1 MSLIQLE
8 NASESSQP
16 TLLPM
21 PIEITE
27 RAAEMVREAMHQEE
41 LVEHGLRV
49 GVTGGGCSGLQ
60 YLLDFAKEPGEIDFS
75 NEQHG
80 VRVFI
85 DPYSAA
91 HLAGTKID
99 YVDNL
104 QGSGFKFDNPNIVR
118 SCGCGSSFST

>member
-8 NASESSQP
+8 GNPSDPDQG

-41 LVEHGLRV
+41 LIEHGLRV

-60 YLLDFAKEPGEIDFS
+60 YLLDFSKEPSDIDFS
-75 NEQHG
+75 TNNT
-80 VRVFI
+80 V
-85 DPYSAA
+85 
-91 HLAGTKID
+91 
-99 YVDNL
+99 
-104 QGSGFKFDNPNIVR
+104 
-118 SCGCGSSFST
+118 

>member
-8 NASESSQP
+8 NASEP

-49 GVTGGGCSGLQ
+49 GVT
-60 YLLDFAKEPGEIDFS
+60 A
-75 NEQHG
+75 
-80 VRVFI
+80 V
-85 DPYSAA
+85 
-91 HLAGTKID
+91 
-99 YVDNL
+99 
-104 QGSGFKFDNPNIVR
+104 
-118 SCGCGSSFST
+118 

>member
-1 MSLIQLE
+1 
-8 NASESSQP
+8 
-16 TLLPM
+16 M

-49 GVTGGGCSGLQ
+49 GVTGCSSLQ
-60 YLLDFAKEPGEIDFS
+60 YLLDFAKETDFS
-75 NEQHG
+75 NEHG

-85 DPYSAA
+85 DPHSAA

-104 QGSGFKFDNPNIVR
+104 QGSASRFDNPNIVR